1 MLQGTNSIDTRIQFT
16 THYLQD
22 IAINAKLNDITRGVV
37 QDINQLCQCG
47 LSAERITESAF
58 QCFENSDQQV
68 TFRARL
74 HGASQV
80 TSSQLVA
87 YLETFV
93 AQTDS
98 TIAVQHLCLDVDN
111 SCPVVIN
118 SFGDP
123 QCTSKTTADSTTA
136 IIGGVVAVIVVMIL
150 AVTVI
155 IIIIIVAFITRSRS
169 ARSSIHQD
177 VG

>member
-1 MLQGTNSIDTRIQFT
+1 M
-16 THYLQD
+16 
-22 IAINAKLNDITRGVV
+22 AINAKLNDIPHGVV

-74 HGASQV
+74 HGTAQV
-80 TSSQLVA
+80 TSSQLLT

-93 AQTDS
+93 SQTDS
-98 TIAVQHLCLDVDN
+98 TIAVQGLRLDVDR

-123 QCTSKTTADSTTA
+123 QCTSTTTADNTAA

-155 IIIIIVAFITRSRS
+155 IIITIVAFVIRSRS